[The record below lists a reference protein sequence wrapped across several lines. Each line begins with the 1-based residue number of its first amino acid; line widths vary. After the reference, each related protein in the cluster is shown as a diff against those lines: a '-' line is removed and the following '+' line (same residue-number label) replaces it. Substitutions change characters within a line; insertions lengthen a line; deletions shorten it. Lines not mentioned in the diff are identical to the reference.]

1 MNPCRFGDHT
11 ICRCL
16 KNAAVSPDVSLEA
29 TKAVRVKVRG
39 WKHSIMGDLVGQGSF
54 LCTAANALVAAI
66 TDCTAIK
73 GTVFMHGSSSILK
86 ISTLCYMIVS

>member
-1 MNPCRFGDHT
+1 
-11 ICRCL
+11 
-16 KNAAVSPDVSLEA
+16 
-29 TKAVRVKVRG
+29 
-39 WKHSIMGDLVGQGSF
+39 MGDLGGQGSF

-73 GTVFMHGSSSILK
+73 GTVFMRGSSSILK